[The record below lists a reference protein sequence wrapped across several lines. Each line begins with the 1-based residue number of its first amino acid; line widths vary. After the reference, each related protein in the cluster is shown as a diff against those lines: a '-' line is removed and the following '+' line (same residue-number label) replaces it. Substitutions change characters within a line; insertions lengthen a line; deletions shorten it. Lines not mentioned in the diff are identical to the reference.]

1 MSVLP
6 LTTNPL
12 NTEKNNSDALSALS
26 STATATA
33 TTNNNNS
40 SSIFSF
46 IDFSNIF
53 GLISKPFDF
62 IYNKI
67 INGKFLFTIVYL
79 VFFIILYLSVNKKNT
94 KNVFQLYCIGFW
106 IFCLIFIVW
115 LSNPF
120 DNKNTAK
127 VTDAPAT
134 NTINN
139 NKI

>member
-1 MSVLP
+1 MSVVP
-6 LTTNPL
+6 LTQNPL
-12 NTEKNNSDALSALS
+12 NSDKNSDALSALS
-26 STATATA
+26 STAT
-33 TTNNNNS
+33 TNNNNS
-40 SSIFSF
+40 SSILPS
-46 IDFSNIF
+46 INFSNIF
-53 GLISKPFDF
+53 GFISKPFDIVF
-62 IYNKI
+62 NF
-67 INGKFLFTIVYL
+67 INGKFLFTFVYL

-134 NTINN
+134 NIINN